1 MKFFI
6 DTGDVAEIREAQAQ
20 GIIDGVTTN
29 PSLVAK
35 TGRKYKDVVTEICE
49 IVDGPISAEVLST
62 DLEGML
68 REGRAW
74 AKVHRNIV
82 VKIPLIPD
90 GLNAVR
96 ILKQEGT
103 RCNVTLCFSPSQA
116 ILAAK
121 AGAAYI
127 SPFIGRLDDVS
138 ETGMDL
144 IEKIVTIYNNYTF
157 DTEVL
162 VASVRNPTHV
172 VDAAMLWADVC
183 TVPWSVLQQL
193 IKHPLTD
200 VGLKKFIEDGK
211 KIPV

>member
-6 DTGDVAEIREAQAQ
+6 DTGDIAEIRECQAQ

-35 TGRKYKDVVTEICE
+35 TGRKYKDVVLDICQ

-62 DLEGML
+62 EYAGML
-68 REGRAW
+68 EEGRAW
-74 AKVHRNIV
+74 AKLHENIV

-90 GLNAVR
+90 GLKAVR
-96 ILKQEGT
+96 VFKEEGI
-103 RCNVTLCFSPSQA
+103 RCNVTLCFSATQA

-127 SPFIGRLDDVS
+127 SPFVGRLDDVG
-138 ETGMDL
+138 ERGMDL
-144 IEKIVTIYNNYTF
+144 IDKIVTIYNNYNF
-157 DTEVL
+157 ETEVL
-162 VASVRNPTHV
+162 VASVRNPTHI
-172 VDAAMLWADVC
+172 VDAALMGADVC
-183 TVPWSVLQQL
+183 TVPYSVLQQI

-200 VGLKKFIEDGK
+200 IGLKKFIEDGK

>member
-20 GIIDGVTTN
+20 GLIDGVTTN

-35 TGRKYKDVVTEICE
+35 TGRRYRDVVAEICE

-62 DLEGML
+62 DLAGMMK
-68 REGRAW
+68 EAHDW
-74 AKVHRNIV
+74 AKLHRNIV

-90 GLNAVR
+90 GLKAVKSVTAEK
-96 ILKQEGT
+96 IKT
-103 RCNVTLCFSPSQA
+103 NVTLCFSPSQA
-116 ILAAK
+116 LLAAK
-121 AGAAYI
+121 AGASFI

-138 ETGMDL
+138 ETGMEL
-144 IEKIVTIYNNYTF
+144 IEKIVTIYRNYRF
-157 DTEVL
+157 STEVL

-172 VDAAMLWADVC
+172 VDAALLGADVC
-183 TVPWSVLQQL
+183 TVPFAVLQQL

-200 VGLKKFIEDGK
+200 VGLKKFVEDGK
-211 KIPV
+211 KIPT